1 MLKNMRI
8 LKATV
13 AAIKEAART
22 VAEGGV
28 IVYPTDTVYGLGCS
42 PFNQDSV
49 KRIFSIKGERTKPLP
64 ILASDVKEIERIAYV
79 TDKALK
85 LAEKFWP
92 GQLTV
97 VLPKKA
103 SLPSIVTRGLDSV
116 AVRVPNH
123 KVALELIRMSGGLL
137 VGTSANK
144 TGKKPPQT
152 AIEATKQIGKEVDL
166 IIDDGP
172 TPIGASSTIIDLT
185 REKLRILR
193 QGPIKLEDVLSL

>member
-1 MLKNMRI
+1 MKI
-8 LKATV
+8 LKASATAVKKAAQIV
-13 AAIKEAART
+13 AR
-22 VAEGGV
+22 GGV
-28 IVYPTDTVYGLGCS
+28 IVYPTDTVYGLGCNS
-42 PFNQDSV
+42 FNEDAV
-49 KRIFSIKGERTKPLP
+49 KRIFRIKGERTKPLP
-64 ILASDVKEIERIAYV
+64 ILASDAKEVERIAH
-79 TDKALK
+79 TTERALK

-92 GQLTV
+92 GPLTM

-103 SLPSIVTRGLDSV
+103 SLPSIVTCDLDSV

-123 KVALELIRMSGGLL
+123 KVALELIRLSGGLL

-152 AIEATKQIGKEVDL
+152 ATDAAKQIGEEVDL

-185 REKLRILR
+185 QEKLKILR
-193 QGPIKLEDVLSL
+193 QGPIKLEGILSL